1 MPEGK
6 DPDLSFHNDRGNQW
20 KDVDEAL
27 ALWRVVGSG
36 LQKLLCDPVAEN
48 FSVQE
53 LISKAEQLFTL
64 VKASGESRQGS
75 CDGCSRKGTQPDGSK
90 VSPEPAE
97 VETPV
102 GDYSITIPEKQY
114 FKIGEISELL
124 DVEPY
129 VLRYWESE
137 FKILKPTR
145 TRARQRL
152 YHKKDVEKLKLI
164 RHLIYDEK
172 FPIPGAKKRL
182 REMNKE
188 ETKRKKADSAI
199 KRPSARAIELTGKS
213 ENSSSV
219 EAQEDYGKML
229 LEIRQIVREIREKLG
244 S

>member
-1 MPEGK
+1 MSEGK
-6 DPDLSFHNDRGNQW
+6 NPDLSFHNDRGNQW

-27 ALWRVVGSG
+27 ALWRVVGSW
-36 LQKLLCDPVAEN
+36 LQKLLCDPVLEN

-64 VKASGESRQGS
+64 VKAIGESRQGS
-75 CDGCSRKGTQPDGSK
+75 CNGCSKKGTQPEGSQ

-97 VETPV
+97 IETPV
-102 GDYSITIPEKQY
+102 GDYSLTIPERQY
-114 FKIGEISELL
+114 FKIGEVSEIL

-129 VLRYWESE
+129 VLRHWESE

-152 YHKKDVEKLKLI
+152 YHKKDVEKLELI

-172 FPIPGAKKRL
+172 FPIHGAKKRL

-188 ETKRKKADSAI
+188 ENKRKKAESAL
-199 KRPSARAIELTGKS
+199 RRQSARPIELTGKA

-229 LEIRQIVREIREKLG
+229 LEIRQMVREIKEKLE